1 MFQKALFIICTNHQ
15 IRMLIKLKKIIFIIT
30 FNLSLFLILMN
41 GIQNSSTKKRVNLIF
56 SETVRLPLSFIVG
69 VSFITGSMLGS
80 ILNLNPDNK
89 N

>member
-1 MFQKALFIICTNHQ
+1 
-15 IRMLIKLKKIIFIIT
+15 MLIKLKKIIFIIT

-69 VSFITGSMLGS
+69 VSFITGSMAGS
-80 ILNLNPDNK
+80 ILSLNLDNK

>member
-1 MFQKALFIICTNHQ
+1 
-15 IRMLIKLKKIIFIIT
+15 MLIKLKKIIFIIT

-69 VSFITGSMLGS
+69 VSVITGSMGGS
-80 ILNLNPDNK
+80 ILNLNLDNK